1 MMPRMASRTMRWT
14 PRTAIHEM
22 GSKDDTMIDTKDGK
36 ANETELKIDGTA
48 THETCAVCLS
58 HKYTTP
64 AVENGLMKQMKTKG
78 SDTEAN
84 EPRHGLKKGKD
95 GKKQSKAMKEI

>member
-1 MMPRMASRTMRWT
+1 MASRTMRWT

-48 THETCAVCLS
+48 TRETCAVCLS
-58 HKYTTP
+58 HKYYP
-64 AVENGLMKQMKTKG
+64 RGGKRPH
-78 SDTEAN
+78 EAD
-84 EPRHGLKKGKD
+84 EDQR
-95 GKKQSKAMKEI
+95 I

>member
-1 MMPRMASRTMRWT
+1 MRRNSRLTAQ
-14 PRTAIHEM
+14 PRTKPVRFA
-22 GSKDDTMIDTKDGK
+22 
-36 ANETELKIDGTA
+36 
-48 THETCAVCLS
+48 S
-58 HKYTTP
+58 HTSTTP